1 MAKALS
7 LKLNSYTAA
16 DVRIAAA
23 CLRSG
28 GIAILPT
35 DTIYGLSCRADKA
48 AAIRKIKR
56 LKGNEAKKPLLVL
69 MDSLAMLKKY
79 AFVSR
84 SQSLWLDKH
93 WAKGTRPTTVILKH
107 RGLLPKELTGDSD
120 GLAARLPKS
129 GFLIKILRA
138 VRCPLVST
146 SLNYSGQE
154 SVRNLER
161 LAADFSLAAKG
172 ADLIVDAGTC
182 RRQRVSRLL
191 DLRPEG
197 QPIIIRK

>member
-1 MAKALS
+1 MAKILS
-7 LKLNSYTAA
+7 LKQAPGTAA
-16 DVRIAAA
+16 DIKIAAA

-48 AAIRKIKR
+48 TAIRKIKR

-69 MDSLAMLKKY
+69 MDSLTMLKKY
-79 AFVSR
+79 TFVSQ
-84 SQSLWLDKH
+84 SQALWLSKH

-107 RGLLPKELTGDSD
+107 RGLLPKELTGNSD

-129 GFLIKILRA
+129 EFLIKILRA
-138 VRCPLVST
+138 IDCPLVST

-154 SVRNLER
+154 SVRNLKR
-161 LAADFSLAAKG
+161 LAVDFPRAAKEV
-172 ADLIVDAGTC
+172 DLIVDAGPC